1 MFERVL
7 CTPSIASVGCV
18 AAYRGHD
25 APIHTLHRGCGL
37 LGGQWHPDPSGW
49 AREGRVFA
57 ELAWTLSASLGVL
70 YMGYT
75 ECKRLMLFVWW
86 ASATFLIETKD
97 KSYCHRSYAW

>member
-1 MFERVL
+1 MSSGTLMFERVL

-49 AREGRVFA
+49 AREGRIFA
-57 ELAWTLSASLGVL
+57 ELAWTLSASLGVSTWGTL
-70 YMGYT
+70 SVKGS
-75 ECKRLMLFVWW
+75 CFLFGGLLQR
-86 ASATFLIETKD
+86 F
-97 KSYCHRSYAW
+97 